1 MVSRCPPAC
10 SECLCAFEDFSSDM
24 DVEMSIGKSCLL
36 KVLFGTGGKTVV
48 FKCFVASR
56 PCQWKQRDEHLSVG
70 ALKSGINCNRD
81 EVEETRN
88 RVPEIIK
95 KPD

>member
-1 MVSRCPPAC
+1 MPSKNTIWERGQNSCFQM
-10 SECLCAFEDFSSDM
+10 LC
-24 DVEMSIGKSCLL
+24 
-36 KVLFGTGGKTVV
+36 
-48 FKCFVASR
+48 SR
-56 PCQWKQRDEHLSVG
+56 PYQWEQRDEHISVG